1 MGVKRIGT
9 YHSSILDKIEP
20 GLHYESFIRMYA
32 ETGEIELAEGRREKF
47 ITERIQASKE
57 KTDQDEEVRVGERWH
72 RLRRQYLP
80 DGGAISVLTD
90 ITERKKADELLRNI
104 NDQLEQRVKE
114 RTQELVAAH
123 LEAETANRSKSEF
136 LANMSHE
143 LRTPLN
149 AIIGFSESLT
159 HKIFGPMNNAKQ
171 EEYVINIQES
181 GELLLSLINDILDV
195 SAIEADKLE
204 LNETDVD
211 LKDAVEAASRLVR
224 TRAEESGI
232 ELINNF
238 NGSQP
243 IICADE
249 RRIKQILVNL
259 LTNAVKFT
267 KVGGSV
273 SIGAGIE
280 RDHSITLSVSD
291 TGIGMSADEIARA
304 MEPFG
309 QVHHDQSTDQD
320 GTGLGL
326 PLTKKLVEAQGG
338 KLSID
343 SEPGTGTTVRII
355 FPADMVIHRN

>member
-32 ETGEIELAEGRREKF
+32 ETGEIELAEGRREEF

-211 LKDAVEAASRLVR
+211 LKDAVEAASRLV
-224 TRAEESGI
+224 
-232 ELINNF
+232 
-238 NGSQP
+238 
-243 IICADE
+243 
-249 RRIKQILVNL
+249 
-259 LTNAVKFT
+259 
-267 KVGGSV
+267 
-273 SIGAGIE
+273 
-280 RDHSITLSVSD
+280 
-291 TGIGMSADEIARA
+291 
-304 MEPFG
+304 
-309 QVHHDQSTDQD
+309 
-320 GTGLGL
+320 
-326 PLTKKLVEAQGG
+326 
-338 KLSID
+338 
-343 SEPGTGTTVRII
+343 
-355 FPADMVIHRN
+355 